1 MDYLFEEYKDP
12 RVIYFQLD
20 KNNMSLKDIVLT
32 MIEKCAPISIKE
44 LELVVKEN
52 IKDILKRLVK
62 DDFITL
68 EDKFIFI
75 KGKATTFRRINREE
89 AFFRPLDTVS
99 KRELYDAIYK
109 IINHLSSIDQETLIK
124 MILLSLGYKKM
135 KKEDYD
141 TLIECIE
148 FLLKSKII
156 FNDGTTLYRDIEIE
170 Q

>member
-1 MDYLFEEYKDP
+1 MLLAAPVAATFP
-12 RVIYFQLD
+12 IYESFIC
-20 KNNMSLKDIVLT
+20 SGAIVDAMQMYFVPLPKGT
-32 MIEKCAPISIKE
+32 YF
-44 LELVVKEN
+44 
-52 IKDILKRLVK
+52 